1 MGQTDF
7 GRKLTQA
14 MLLGNP
20 THLKH
25 LLPEKKRLLGLDP
38 GTKTIGLALSDI
50 SLKIGSPLLTIKRT
64 KFKQDMAVLKKIVDE
79 HSVGAF
85 VIGLPVNMDGSEG
98 PRAQSIRQFQ
108 KNLEEYFDFPM
119 CFWDER
125 LSTVAVTRT
134 LLEADTSRAKRAEA
148 VDKMAAAYILQGA
161 LDSLP

>member
-1 MGQTDF
+1 
-7 GRKLTQA
+7 

-20 THLKH
+20 TYLKH
-25 LLPEKKRLLGLDP
+25 FLPLKKRLLGMDP
-38 GTKTIGLALSDI
+38 GTKTIGLALSDTA
-50 SLKIGSPLLTIKRT
+50 LKIGTTLTTIKRT
-64 KFKQDMAVLKKIVDE
+64 KFKQDMAEVARIVE
-79 HSVGAF
+79 EKSIGGF
-85 VIGLPVNMDGSEG
+85 IIGLPINMDGSEG

-108 KNLEEYFDFPM
+108 KNLEQYFDLPM

-134 LLEADTSRAKRAEA
+134 LLEADTSRAKRAKA